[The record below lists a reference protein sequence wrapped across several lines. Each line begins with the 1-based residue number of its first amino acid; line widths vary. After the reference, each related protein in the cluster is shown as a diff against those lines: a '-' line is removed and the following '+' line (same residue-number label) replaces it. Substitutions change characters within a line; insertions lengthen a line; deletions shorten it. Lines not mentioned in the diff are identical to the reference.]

1 MQNGQTYLWKGF
13 RPMNERLRKGTTL
26 KEELAL
32 LCESL
37 TPKRYTKGEIV
48 YQAGDLDDS
57 VYFVKTGKVK
67 LAYLDE
73 SGRKLTLNI
82 LGEGEILGEMALVGE
97 KRRELIAQA
106 LQESR
111 IYSINSARFLNFL
124 EERPWLMLEL
134 IALFGSRTREIEHKL
149 EDLVFKDIPTR
160 LSRQLLRLIHEHG
173 EETAEGTEIDFKITH
188 KELADLIG
196 SARENTTSALNRLA
210 REGILDKHRYRI
222 IVKDAERLKEKS
234 SP

>member
-173 EETAEGTEIDFKITH
+173 RYP
-188 KELADLIG
+188 LDLG
-196 SARENTTSALNRLA
+196 EW
-210 REGILDKHRYRI
+210 D
-222 IVKDAERLKEKS
+222 ERL
-234 SP
+234 SPDGPEALQ